1 MGCGV
6 DAEFEFYSRGRQARF
21 AIAETYNNYMNA
33 PEAKQDRMGTKIK
46 CIIIIKMC
54 VVVRF

>member
-1 MGCGV
+1 MNFIRG
-6 DAEFEFYSRGRQARF
+6 AGRQARF